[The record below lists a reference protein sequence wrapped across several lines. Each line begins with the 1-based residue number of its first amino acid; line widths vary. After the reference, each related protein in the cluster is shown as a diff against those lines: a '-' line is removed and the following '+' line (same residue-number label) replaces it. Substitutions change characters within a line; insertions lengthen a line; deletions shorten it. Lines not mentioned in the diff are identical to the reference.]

1 MEGVKEEL
9 NFQKFGLS
17 PYGHIYLVNKPSL
30 VLGIKE
36 SFFSRR
42 EGLHVHLQLVDT
54 RHLDRKEQRWDFVIP
69 VVKEAGTASPKR
81 SQSSSTI
88 KSNRSASIKVPAVSK
103 IKEDGK
109 QKCHHDCL
117 IILTI
122 LCRC

>member
-1 MEGVKEEL
+1 L

-36 SFFSRR
+36 SFFARR

-69 VVKEAGTASPKR
+69 VVKEAGVSSPKR
-81 SQSSSTI
+81 SLSASTV
-88 KSNRSASIKVPAVSK
+88 KSNRSASIKIPAVAQ

-109 QKCHHDCL
+109 CKKKGVATYK
-117 IILTI
+117 LTI
-122 LCRC
+122 FF